1 MLRAV
6 GYVVVAIFLAF
17 FGLLAA
23 GALALQIIGL
33 SGRVRMLERG
43 NGRSGEWDSHE

>member
-1 MLRAV
+1 M
-6 GYVVVAIFLAF
+6 GYLVVAIFLGF

-33 SGRVRMLERG
+33 SGRGGMLERG
-43 NGRSGEWDSHE
+43 RGTRGERESDG